1 MKLLIGGKNR
11 NIYMRKDGSAYYK
24 SGGENVDVTY
34 MFKKNGGG
42 LKKQYIGGV
51 QDYLGKQDNLGKVER
66 TKRLKRNYSLVL
78 GGANNEIIFPK
89 IEINSSNIVPDN
101 NILTEKSIDEFKELC
116 RLAMFGA
123 YSVYN
128 KKISSNMD
136 EDNIK
141 IEKLKTDADYTAS
154 HDDGITSNA
163 TNDITVS
170 RGYILNKV
178 LGAFSDYSYYNK
190 DLDSSS
196 ISTYTTDNPY
206 ILSNIKIL
214 SNLNNTPEYVD
225 ISKFKT
231 IVDNINNLRIDTETA
246 VPLDNSSAVV
256 KGIKNIHGILF
267 KQEKIGKIP

>member
-24 SGGENVDVTY
+24 SRGENVDVTH

-51 QDYLGKQDNLGKVER
+51 QNNLAKVEQK
-66 TKRLKRNYSLVL
+66 KRSKRNYSLVL
-78 GGANNEIIFPK
+78 GGADDKIVFPN
-89 IEINSSNIVPDN
+89 IEINSSNIVPDT
-101 NILTEKSIDEFKELC
+101 NILTDDSRDEFKELC

-128 KKISSNMD
+128 KKILSNMD
-136 EDNIK
+136 DDNIK
-141 IEKLKTDADYTAS
+141 IEKLKTDAHYTAL
-154 HDDGITSNA
+154 HDVDGITCNA

-178 LGAFSDYSYYNK
+178 LGAFSHSNIYNA
-190 DLDSSS
+190 DLDPSGISIYTANSSQ
-196 ISTYTTDNPY
+196 YA
-206 ILSNIKIL
+206 LSNIKIL

-225 ISKFKT
+225 IDKFKT
-231 IVDNINNLRIDTETA
+231 IVNNINNLRIETETA
-246 VPLDNSSAVV
+246 NLANLVDPTLAVV

-267 KQEKIGKIP
+267 QQEKIGKIQ